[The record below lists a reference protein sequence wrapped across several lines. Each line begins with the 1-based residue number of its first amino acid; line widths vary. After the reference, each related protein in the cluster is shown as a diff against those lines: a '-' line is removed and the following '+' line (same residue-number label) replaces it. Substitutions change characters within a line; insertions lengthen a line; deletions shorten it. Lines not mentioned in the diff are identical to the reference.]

1 LLHTAFCLLIVREG
15 IFLEKLGYYLTAW
28 WRLSRVPFLSV
39 GILPLILGF
48 VLAWRWGYKGPLGLY
63 LLSSVAVILIMWM
76 SYYLGERNDLEG
88 DRLNQDFNRFSGG
101 SRILVEGIFPEWVS
115 LLLGYGCLGASILTG
130 VYIYL
135 QYQTG
140 PWTLLLGGIGIFFG
154 FFYSGKPFQWSYRGI
169 GEILIGFCYGWLPI
183 ATGFYLFTG
192 FFSHQ
197 VFLLSIPVGLSIF
210 NVILINEFPDEEADR
225 AIGKRDL
232 VVRFGRERM
241 SDLYLGLSI
250 LIGLSF
256 IKVLLVVGQTPLWIF
271 MLSAIPL
278 MLILWNLIQIWRGD
292 YQDARKLEVL
302 CRNTLFINLSIT
314 MILTIQQTLLLSK
327 F

>member
-1 LLHTAFCLLIVREG
+1 M
-15 IFLEKLGYYLTAW
+15 EKLGYYLTAW
-28 WRLSRVPFLSV
+28 WKLSRVPFLSV
-39 GILPLILGF
+39 GILPLVLGF

-101 SRILVEGIFPEWVS
+101 SRILVEGILPGWVS
-115 LLLGYGCLGASILTG
+115 ILLGYGCLVAAILTG
-130 VYIYL
+130 LYIYL

-192 FFSHQ
+192 FFSGQ

-225 AIGKRDL
+225 AIGKRNL
-232 VVRFGRERM
+232 VVRFGRVRM

-278 MLILWNLIQIWRGD
+278 MFILWNLIQIWRGD
-292 YQDARKLEVL
+292 YQDAKKLEML

-314 MILTIQQTLLLSK
+314 MILTIQQALLLSK

>member
-1 LLHTAFCLLIVREG
+1 MTDHQILSYI
-15 IFLEKLGYYLTAW
+15 KAW
-28 WRLSRVPFLSV
+28 WKLSRVPFLSV

-63 LLSSVAVILIMWM
+63 LLSSIAVILIMWM

-115 LLLGYGCLGASILTG
+115 LLLGYGCLVASILTG

-140 PWTLLLGGIGIFFG
+140 PWTLLLGGIGIFSG

-225 AIGKRDL
+225 AIGKRNL
-232 VVRFGRERM
+232 VVRYGKERM
-241 SDLYLGLSI
+241 GDLYLGLSI

-256 IKVLLVVGQTPLWIF
+256 IKVLLVAGQTPLWIF

-278 MLILWNLIQIWRGD
+278 TLILWNLIQIWRGD